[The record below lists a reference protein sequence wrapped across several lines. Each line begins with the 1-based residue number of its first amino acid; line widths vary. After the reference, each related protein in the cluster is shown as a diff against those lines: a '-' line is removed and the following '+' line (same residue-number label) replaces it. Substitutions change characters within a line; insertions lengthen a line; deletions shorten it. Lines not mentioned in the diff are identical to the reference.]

1 MNTKLTTCRRTRRFH
16 TRSRA
21 GCLTCRARRKRCSE
35 EKPAC
40 LGCRRNFLICTWPKD
55 ATGNGLTHEGPPRE
69 TCISDIDSPQSKG
82 SSFSEISAPPPGFL
96 ELDLSQVSQVEA
108 VDCTASSDSSDSDY
122 SGHSSLLI
130 LSPSNYPR
138 TLATPGAQRLYQH
151 FCESTATM
159 LAARP
164 TPQNPFATSLLPL
177 AVTHDYVMHAVLAI
191 SGSHYASSRRDDSI
205 YPLAQEH
212 YAVALRSAKH
222 QITRFSRGMCEDPAA
237 LVALLLMLCQ
247 FEVQE
252 TPFVSAYQTSML
264 TLFSVCR
271 WQSARRCTT
280 SLGGCRRDL
289 SQHTF

>member
-1 MNTKLTTCRRTRRFH
+1 MNTKLPTCRRTRRFH

-40 LGCRRNFLICTWPKD
+40 IGCRRNFLICTWPKA
-55 ATGNGLTHEGPPRE
+55 ATENGLTQDGSPRE
-69 TCISDIDSPQSKG
+69 TSTSDSGSPPSKG
-82 SSFSEISAPPPGFL
+82 SSSSEISPPPTGFL
-96 ELDLSQVSQVEA
+96 ELDLSQDSLAEA
-108 VDCTASSDSSDSDY
+108 VECTASSDTSDSDH
-122 SGHSSLLI
+122 SGHSELLV

-138 TLATPGAQRLYQH
+138 TLATPGARRLYQH
-151 FCESTATM
+151 FYESTAAM

-191 SGSHYASSRRDDSI
+191 SGSHYASSRRDDST

-222 QITRFSRGMCEDPAA
+222 QITRFSRGICEDPAA

-247 FEVQE
+247 FEVQIS
-252 TPFVSAYQTSML
+252 PFIRL
-264 TLFSVCR
+264 RGHEC
-271 WQSARRCTT
+271 
-280 SLGGCRRDL
+280 
-289 SQHTF
+289 